1 MSIVND
7 SVFMIRSSIGDIQ
20 KSRWSDF
27 VIIAKLNTA
36 VQRALSI
43 FRRNN
48 LDYGFGVAHLTF
60 PAGVESVELPGD
72 FFGAVGLYNGNK
84 LVQQKGAEEMET
96 ITSTIPFAVWA
107 VDGTQAVV
115 RNAPTSKTTLKL
127 RYWQMPPRLK
137 DVSDAMPWGGR
148 WDDALCEYTRIL
160 LANYDEMTVSQDLQ
174 LLQDFE
180 NNLLTL
186 ASSRSPGTKEPRG
199 WLS

>member
-1 MSIVND
+1 
-7 SVFMIRSSIGDIQ
+7 
-20 KSRWSDF
+20 
-27 VIIAKLNTA
+27 
-36 VQRALSI
+36 
-43 FRRNN
+43 
-48 LDYGFGVAHLTF
+48 
-60 PAGVESVELPGD
+60 
-72 FFGAVGLYNGNK
+72 
-84 LVQQKGAEEMET
+84 
-96 ITSTIPFAVWA
+96 
-107 VDGTQAVV
+107 
-115 RNAPTSKTTLKL
+115 
-127 RYWQMPPRLK
+127 MPPRLK